1 MEEEKVENTGVH
13 ENKNEVLGAN
23 IKKHVYSLGVLIS
36 LILLCIVMTFLSP
49 RFLSITNLM
58 NVAGQAAINSIIS
71 IGMFLAI
78 MTSGIDL
85 SVGSVLALSTMFMG
99 LFAKTYNMN
108 PFLALLSCLAIGTFL
123 GLLNGFMLTKLRLP
137 HPFISTMGMKQMA
150 RALCL
155 VVTATL
161 PVYQFK
167 KPIVF
172 LGNANI
178 GPMPV
183 SFVLVAALYVIM
195 FFFLTRT
202 RTGRYIYAVGGN
214 KEASRLSGINVD
226 YILNLVYA
234 MSGFFAALAGIVL
247 VGRVDTAYPLA
258 GVDYETDA
266 IAAVII
272 GGASFFGG
280 VGKIGN
286 TIVGVLIIAVLRNGL
301 NLLGVPS
308 AWQTFAVGAVII
320 VAVYIDVLRQRVMK
334 QK

>member
-1 MEEEKVENTGVH
+1 MEATSLKG
-13 ENKNEVLGAN
+13 NKKEVLGEK
-23 IKKHVYSLGVLIS
+23 IKKHVYSLGVVFS
-36 LILLCIVMTFLSP
+36 LILLCIVMTILTP
-49 RFLSITNLM
+49 RFLTVTNLM

-99 LFAKTYNMN
+99 LFAKTFNVN
-108 PFLALLSCLAIGTFL
+108 PYLALLSCLAIGTMIGLFN
-123 GLLNGFMLTKLRLP
+123 GLLLTKLRLP
-137 HPFISTMGMKQMA
+137 HPFISTMGTKQMA

-155 VVTATL
+155 VVTGTQ

-183 SFVLVAALYVIM
+183 SFLLVAALYVVM
-195 FFFLTRT
+195 FIFLTRT
-202 RTGRYIYAVGGN
+202 RTGRHIYAVGGN
-214 KEASRLSGINVD
+214 KEASRLSGIRVD
-226 YILNLVYA
+226 NILNLVYA

-258 GVDYETDA
+258 GMDYETDA

-280 VGKIGN
+280 VGRIGN

-301 NLLGVPS
+301 NLIGVSS
-308 AWQTFAVGAVII
+308 AWQTFSVGAVII

>member
-1 MEEEKVENTGVH
+1 MENSGHNMETKKTEPFA
-13 ENKNEVLGAN
+13 AN
-23 IKKHVYSLGVLIS
+23 LKEHVYSLGVLFS
-36 LILLCIVMTFLSP
+36 LVLLCIVMTVLSP
-49 RFLSITNLM
+49 RFLSVNNLM

-108 PFLALLSCLAIGTFL
+108 PFLALLSCLAIGTML
-123 GLLNGFMLTKLRLP
+123 GLINGLMLTKMRLP

-155 VVTATL
+155 VVTGTL

-178 GPMPV
+178 GRMPV
-183 SFVLVAALYVIM
+183 SFVLVAVLYVLMYI
-195 FFFLTRT
+195 FLTRT
-202 RTGRYIYAVGGN
+202 RTGRHIYAVGGN

-226 YILNLVYA
+226 KILNLVYA

-286 TIVGVLIIAVLRNGL
+286 TIVGVLLIAVLRNGL
-301 NLLGVPS
+301 NLLGVS
-308 AWQTFAVGAVII
+308 SSWQTFSVGAVII
-320 VAVYIDVLRQRVMK
+320 VAVYIDVIRQKVMH

>member
-1 MEEEKVENTGVH
+1 MENTGVH

-320 VAVYIDVLRQRVMK
+320 VAVYIEVLRQRVMK

>member
-1 MEEEKVENTGVH
+1 MENTGVH

-23 IKKHVYSLGVLIS
+23 IKKHVYSLGVLFS
-36 LILLCIVMTFLSP
+36 LVLLCIVMTILSP

-108 PFLALLSCLAIGTFL
+108 PYLALLSCLAIGTFL

-155 VVTATL
+155 VVTATQ

-172 LGNANI
+172 LGNANV

-183 SFVLVAALYVIM
+183 SFILVAALYVIM
-195 FFFLTRT
+195 FFFLSRT